1 MKCPC
6 HFSGRV
12 NAMEIGIFRVVSKT
26 FAGKLFA
33 RNAAFREMERQC
45 ADRIIKTDYPL
56 KVGFQAD
63 LTSKV

>member
-26 FAGKLFA
+26 IVGKRFA
-33 RNAAFREMERQC
+33 RNAAFCGMKRQC
-45 ADRIIKTDYPL
+45 ADRPMKTDYPL
-56 KVGFQAD
+56 EVGCKAD

>member
-12 NAMEIGIFRVVSKT
+12 NAMEIGIFRVVSKI
-26 FAGKLFA
+26 FAGKIFA
-33 RNAAFREMERQC
+33 RNAAFREMQRQC
-45 ADRIIKTDYPL
+45 ADRAMKTDYPL
-56 KVGFQAD
+56 EVGFKAD

>member
-1 MKCPC
+1 M
-6 HFSGRV
+6 
-12 NAMEIGIFRVVSKT
+12 SKT

-33 RNAAFREMERQC
+33 RNVAFREMERQC

-56 KVGFQAD
+56 EAGFKAD

>member
-1 MKCPC
+1 
-6 HFSGRV
+6 
-12 NAMEIGIFRVVSKT
+12 MEIGIFRVVSKT